1 MNENNARF
9 RQLGRQS
16 IAISNDIRENYT
28 SLDNEGTTLPKNI
41 TDIIFELQLYV
52 LWCYFLLMS

>member
-1 MNENNARF
+1 MNENNTRF

-52 LWCYFLLMS
+52 LWRYFLLMS